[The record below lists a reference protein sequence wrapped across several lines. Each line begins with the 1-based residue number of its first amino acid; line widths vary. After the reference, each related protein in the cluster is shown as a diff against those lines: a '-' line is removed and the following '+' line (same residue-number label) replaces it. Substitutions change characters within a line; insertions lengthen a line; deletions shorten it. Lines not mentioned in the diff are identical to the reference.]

1 MALTCGVSLR
11 YGAWV
16 GGSDDG
22 RLVGSGIPDTA
33 WVAAHPERFGL
44 ELAGPPPS
52 RRGDEQGEGGAPGAV
67 EGARLGG
74 VAVHEIAEVAGTP
87 TYVYDAE
94 GIRQRLA
101 RLRSALGAGKGGVPD
116 PLICFAVKAN
126 SALAVL
132 RVLAREGA
140 GADIVSGGELRR
152 ALEAGIAPQRIV
164 FSGVGK
170 TDTEIDAAIAAGIR
184 SINIESAEELQRVMA
199 RATAADR
206 SVPVSLRLNPDVDPE
221 THPYLATGLRQ
232 SKFGVPMVAAV
243 ELALRAHRHPNLRL
257 VGLACHIGSQIVDA
271 APYRESV
278 MHMRRTIGSLR
289 DAGVTLAQIDLGG
302 GLGVA
307 YRPGEPEIDIAA
319 WGRAVRVETDDLG
332 LQLVV
337 EPGRWLVAECGLL
350 LTRVIGRKRGEGAAF
365 VIVDAAMNDLL
376 RPALYEAYH
385 PIVPAHHVDPGASL
399 TIVDV
404 VGPVCESGDFLALGR
419 AMPAVE
425 AGDLLMVLD
434 AGAYGMVMASTYNA
448 RPLPAE
454 VLVDQGRWAVTRP
467 RKTTEQ
473 LLGDEALPPWLR

>member
-1 MALTCGVSLR
+1 MGVNEDAR
-11 YGAWV
+11 GEGA
-16 GGSDDG
+16 
-22 RLVGSGIPDTA
+22 GIPDTA
-33 WVAAHPERFGL
+33 WVAAHPERYGL
-44 ELAGPPPS
+44 ELSA
-52 RRGDEQGEGGAPGAV
+52 RGATEN
-67 EGARLGG
+67 GARLGG
-74 VAVHEIAEVAGTP
+74 VALSEIAQAAGTP

-101 RLRSALGAGKGGVPD
+101 RVRSALGPGKGGVPD
-116 PLICFAVKAN
+116 PLVCFAVKAN

-152 ALEAGIAPQRIV
+152 ALEAGISPQRIL

-170 TDTEIDAAIAAGIR
+170 TDDEIDAAIAAGIR
-184 SINIESAEELQRVMA
+184 SINVESSEELQRIMA
-199 RATAADR
+199 RAGAANK

-232 SKFGVPMVAAV
+232 SKFGIPMVQAM
-243 ELALRAHRHPNLRL
+243 ELAMRAHRHPNLRL

-278 MHMRRTIGSLR
+278 MHMRRTIGALR
-289 DAGVTLAQIDLGG
+289 DAGVALAQLDLGG

-307 YRPGEPEIDIAA
+307 YRPGEAEIDVAA
-319 WGRAVRVETDDLG
+319 WGRAVRIETDDLG
-332 LQLVV
+332 LQIVV
-337 EPGRWLVAECGLL
+337 EPGRWLVAECGVL
-350 LTRVIGRKRGEGAAF
+350 LTRVIGRKRGEGNAF
-365 VIVDAAMNDLL
+365 IIVDAAMNDLL

-385 PIVPAHHVDPGASL
+385 PIVPARRVDPEAPL

-425 AGDLLMVLD
+425 PGELLMVLD
-434 AGAYGMVMASTYNA
+434 AGAYGMVMASTYNT

-454 VLVDQGRWAVTRP
+454 VLVDEGRFAVTRP
-467 RKTTEQ
+467 RRSIDA
-473 LLGDEALPPWLR
+473 LLGDEAIPAWLR

>member
-1 MALTCGVSLR
+1 MGTGERLAAE
-11 YGAWV
+11 GAT
-16 GGSDDG
+16 
-22 RLVGSGIPDTA
+22 IPDTA

-44 ELAGPPPS
+44 ELGATAAGTKAS
-52 RRGDEQGEGGAPGAV
+52 
-67 EGARLGG
+67 ARLGG
-74 VAVHEIAEVAGTP
+74 VSLQEIAEAAGTP

-101 RLRSALGAGKGGVPD
+101 RVRSALGAGKGGVPD
-116 PLICFAVKAN
+116 PLVCFAVKAN
-126 SALAVL
+126 SALPVL

-140 GADIVSGGELRR
+140 GADIVSGGELKR
-152 ALEAGIAPQRIV
+152 ALEAGIAPQRII

-170 TDTEIDAAIAAGIR
+170 TDDELDAAIAAGIR
-184 SINIESAEELQRVMA
+184 SINVESAEELARLMA
-199 RATAADR
+199 RAAAANKN
-206 SVPVSLRLNPDVDPE
+206 VPVSLRLNPDVDPD

-232 SKFGVPMVAAV
+232 SKFGIPMVQAV
-243 ELALRAHRHPNLRL
+243 ELALRAHRHPNLRM

-271 APYRESV
+271 SPYRESV
-278 MHMRRTIGSLR
+278 MHMRRTIAALR
-289 DAGVTLAQIDLGG
+289 EDGVTLSQLDLGG

-307 YRPGEPEIDIAA
+307 YRPGEAEIDIAA
-319 WGRAVRVETDDLG
+319 WGRAVRIETDELG

-337 EPGRWLVAECGLL
+337 EPGRWLVAECGVL

-376 RPALYEAYH
+376 RPSLYEAYH
-385 PIVPAHHVDPGASL
+385 PIVPAFAVDADAPLS
-399 TIVDV
+399 IVDV

-434 AGAYGMVMASTYNA
+434 AGAYGMVMASTYNT

-454 VLVDQGRWAVTRP
+454 VLVDQGRWSITRP
-467 RKTTEQ
+467 RRSLEA
-473 LLGDEALPPWLR
+473 LLGEEALPSWLR

>member
-1 MALTCGVSLR
+1 M
-11 YGAWV
+11 GANE
-16 GGSDDG
+16 DA
-22 RLVGSGIPDTA
+22 RIEGSGIPDTA
-33 WVAAHPERFGL
+33 WVAAHPERYGL
-44 ELAGPPPS
+44 ELSARGATDAG
-52 RRGDEQGEGGAPGAV
+52 AH
-67 EGARLGG
+67 LGG
-74 VAVHEIAEVAGTP
+74 VALAEIAQVAGTP

-101 RLRSALGAGKGGVPD
+101 RVRSALGSGKGGVPD
-116 PLICFAVKAN
+116 PLVCFAVKAN

-152 ALEAGIAPQRIV
+152 ALEAGISPQRIL

-170 TDTEIDAAIAAGIR
+170 TDDELDAAIAAGIR
-184 SINIESAEELQRVMA
+184 SINIESAEELQRIMA
-199 RATAADR
+199 RATAADK

-232 SKFGVPMVAAV
+232 SKFGIPMVQAM
-243 ELALRAHRHPNLRL
+243 ELAMRAHRHPNLRL

-278 MHMRRTIGSLR
+278 MHMRRTIGALR
-289 DAGVTLAQIDLGG
+289 DAGVALAQLDLGG

-307 YRPGEPEIDIAA
+307 YRPGEAEIDVAA
-319 WGRAVRVETDDLG
+319 WGRAVRIETDDLG
-332 LQLVV
+332 LQIVV
-337 EPGRWLVAECGLL
+337 EPGRWLVAECGVL
-350 LTRVIGRKRGEGAAF
+350 LTRVIGRKRGEGNSF
-365 VIVDAAMNDLL
+365 IIVDAAMNDLL

-385 PIVPAHHVDPGASL
+385 PIVPARRVDPEAPL

-425 AGDLLMVLD
+425 PGELLMVLD
-434 AGAYGMVMASTYNA
+434 AGAYGMVMASTYNT

-454 VLVDQGRWAVTRP
+454 VLVDEGRFAVTRP
-467 RKTTEQ
+467 RRSIDA
-473 LLGDEALPPWLR
+473 LLGDEAIPPWLR

>member
-1 MALTCGVSLR
+1 MATGGDKLGPQ
-11 YGAWV
+11 GAT
-16 GGSDDG
+16 
-22 RLVGSGIPDTA
+22 IPDTV

-44 ELAGPPPS
+44 ELGARPA
-52 RRGDEQGEGGAPGAV
+52 RGVASGGAKSGAM
-67 EGARLGG
+67 LGG
-74 VAVHEIAEVAGTP
+74 VSLHQIADAAGTP

-101 RLRSALGAGKGGVPD
+101 RVRSALGSGKGGVPD
-116 PLICFAVKAN
+116 PLVCFAVKAN
-126 SALAVL
+126 SALPVL

-152 ALEAGIAPQRIV
+152 ALEAGIAPQRII

-170 TDTEIDAAIAAGIR
+170 TDDELDAAIAAGIR
-184 SINIESAEELQRVMA
+184 SINVESAEELTRLMA
-199 RATAADR
+199 RAAVANR
-206 SVPVSLRLNPDVDPE
+206 NVPMSLRLNPDVDPD

-232 SKFGVPMVAAV
+232 SKFGIPMVQAV
-243 ELALRAHRHPNLRL
+243 ELALRAHKHPNLRMI
-257 VGLACHIGSQIVDA
+257 GLACHIGSQIVDA
-271 APYRESV
+271 SPYRESV
-278 MHMRRTIGSLR
+278 MHLRRTIGALR
-289 DAGVTLAQIDLGG
+289 DEGVTMSQLDLGG

-307 YRPGEPEIDIAA
+307 YRPGEAEIDIAA
-319 WGRAVRVETDDLG
+319 WGRTVRIETDDLG
-332 LQLVV
+332 LQIVV
-337 EPGRWLVAECGLL
+337 EPGRWLVAECGVL

-385 PIVPAHHVDPGASL
+385 PIVPAYAVDPEAPL

-434 AGAYGMVMASTYNA
+434 AGAYGMVMASTYNT

-454 VLVDQGRWAVTRP
+454 VLVDQGRWAITRP
-467 RKTTEQ
+467 RKSLDA
-473 LLGDEALPPWLR
+473 LLGDEALPTWLR